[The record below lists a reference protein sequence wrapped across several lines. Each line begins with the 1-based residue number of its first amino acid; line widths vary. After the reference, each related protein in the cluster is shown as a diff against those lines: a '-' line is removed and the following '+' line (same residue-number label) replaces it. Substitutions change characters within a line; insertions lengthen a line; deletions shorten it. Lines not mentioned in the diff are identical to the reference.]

1 MPNDPELPSRFAK
14 IIIAELATIHA
25 LTLNLHDHMI
35 LEIAKESNCST
46 EKAADA
52 LNKKLRKRT
61 DEIADDLLA
70 RLRLK
75 S

>member
-1 MPNDPELPSRFAK
+1 MPNDPELPNRFAK
-14 IIIAELATIHA
+14 LVIAELATIHA
-25 LTLNLHDHMI
+25 LALNLHDHMI
-35 LEIAKESNCST
+35 IDVAKKSNCST
-46 EKAADA
+46 EKAAEA
-52 LNKKLRKRT
+52 LSAKLKKRT

>member
-1 MPNDPELPSRFAK
+1 MPNDPELPNRFAK
-14 IIIAELATIHA
+14 IVIAELATIHA

-35 LEIAKESNCST
+35 LEIAKKSNCSI
-46 EKAADA
+46 EEAAEA
-52 LNKKLRKRT
+52 LSDKLKKRT
-61 DEIADDLLA
+61 DEIADDLLE